1 MARQEEYQV
10 SFILLDDESDE
21 ALFGATVYIEELENG
36 TTTDENGLARFEN
49 LPPAAYTFIFRHVGY
64 EPITRTIEIPLT
76 STGTSGTTQDPG
88 TTQDSGT
95 TQDPGTAQDSR
106 TAQDTR
112 TAPPIEIRMEHE
124 HGHLEEITVSTTRTT
139 RTIQDTP
146 TRVIAI
152 TAEEIG
158 EKGNMRPGD
167 IRMLLA
173 ESTGIQVQQTSAV
186 TGSSNFRIQGLD
198 GRYTQLLKDGFP
210 LYSGFSGGLSIM
222 QIPPLDLQQVEVVKG
237 ANSTL
242 YGGGAIAGLV
252 NLITKRPQKK
262 HELSIFTNLSS
273 SNGADLSV
281 FSSGLMRE
289 SSGNRGGQLGYTMFT
304 AYNQS
309 EAYDPSDQGFSAVPE
324 VERLTWNPKV
334 FWTPGADTEIMAGG
348 QLSVERRTGGDMLY
362 LTGEET
368 QNRYFEQHDSH
379 RITTQL
385 AITHRLSDQTEI
397 TLKNSFNVF
406 GRSIEIPGFRF
417 DGDQTA
423 SFTEI
428 AVMRESQGIRR
439 DEHEDGGEDEHE
451 DEHEHEDGGEHDH
464 EHGDDHGAGHNA
476 SRWANSWV
484 AGINLW
490 TDQFDGTTA
499 NPTDAK
505 STIAGVFIQ
514 NTTTLTE
521 QFSAETGLR
530 ADFVDPASFDKR
542 WFLLPR
548 ISLLYR
554 FNPAWSMRLGG
565 GLGYKLP
572 DIFTDEAENRAFR
585 NVLPPDPAQ
594 VKAEESAGING
605 DLNFRTILPG
615 ETVLRVNQL
624 FYFTHLDNPII
635 LTRDGNIAQGE
646 LTQDSNFAQDSELT
660 QDSDFAQDDNLYR
673 FGNLDGS
680 VRSRGIET
688 NIALIRGPVKLF
700 LGYTYV
706 DARRQEAGQSVQVPM
721 NSPHQAS
728 AVLMIEEH
736 GDYRFGLE
744 SYYYSPQ
751 ARNEDSSG
759 EGYTIFGVMVEKTW
773 DWFTVFVNFENLF
786 DTRQTRF
793 ETIYTGMRE
802 QPSFRDIYAPLEGR
816 YINAGVKI
824 TL

>member
-1 MARQEEYQV
+1 MQYDCIVDGCIFAFKLDLPRTKPASNQDMALLSLFSLIFIPLLTPTVTPAPILSPINPTHELTLPSTLTEIRYQSAAKARQEEYSV
-10 SFILLDDESDE
+10 SFLLLDDESGD
-21 ALFGATVYIEELENG
+21 ALFGATVYIEELDSG
-36 TTTDENGLARFEN
+36 TTTDDNGLAQFEE
-49 LPPAAYTFIFRHVGY
+49 LPPATYTFVFRYVGY
-64 EPITRTIEIPLT
+64 ETISREIEIPLAG
-76 STGTSGTTQDPG
+76 TGTNSGTG
-88 TTQDSGT
+88 TTTDSGT
-95 TQDPGTAQDSR
+95 GTNSGTASS
-106 TAQDTR
+106 A
-112 TAPPIEIRMEHE
+112 PIEIRMEHE

-186 TGSSNFRIQGLD
+186 TGSSIFRIQGLD

-222 QIPPLDLQQVEVVKG
+222 QIPPLDLYQVEVVKG
-237 ANSTL
+237 SNSTL

-281 FSSGLMRE
+281 FSSGLIRE
-289 SSGNRGGQLGYTMFT
+289 PSGNRGGQLGYTMFT

-334 FWTPGADTEIMAGG
+334 YWTPGADTEIMAGG

-362 LTGEET
+362 LNGDEP

-379 RITTQL
+379 RITSQL
-385 AITHRLSDQTEI
+385 AITHRVSHQTEL

-417 DGDQTA
+417 DGDQVA
-423 SFTEI
+423 SFTELTI
-428 AVMRESQGIRR
+428 QHVTRGGH
-439 DEHEDGGEDEHE
+439 DDGGDEDDHSGHGH
-451 DEHEHEDGGEHDH
+451 DDGGDE
-464 EHGDDHGAGHNA
+464 DDHNGHGHDDGGDEDDHNGHGHDDHNHGSAQHAGNG
-476 SRWANSWV
+476 ANSWV

-490 TDQFDGTTA
+490 TDQFEGTSA
-499 NPTDAK
+499 NPTDSK

-530 ADFVDPASFDKR
+530 ADFVDPVSFDKR

-554 FNPAWSMRLGG
+554 S
-565 GLGYKLP
+565 
-572 DIFTDEAENRAFR
+572 
-585 NVLPPDPAQ
+585 
-594 VKAEESAGING
+594 
-605 DLNFRTILPG
+605 
-615 ETVLRVNQL
+615 
-624 FYFTHLDNPII
+624 
-635 LTRDGNIAQGE
+635 
-646 LTQDSNFAQDSELT
+646 TQ
-660 QDSDFAQDDNLYR
+660 
-673 FGNLDGS
+673 
-680 VRSRGIET
+680 
-688 NIALIRGPVKLF
+688 
-700 LGYTYV
+700 
-706 DARRQEAGQSVQVPM
+706 
-721 NSPHQAS
+721 
-728 AVLMIEEH
+728 
-736 GDYRFGLE
+736 
-744 SYYYSPQ
+744 
-751 ARNEDSSG
+751 
-759 EGYTIFGVMVEKTW
+759 
-773 DWFTVFVNFENLF
+773 
-786 DTRQTRF
+786 
-793 ETIYTGMRE
+793 
-802 QPSFRDIYAPLEGR
+802 
-816 YINAGVKI
+816 
-824 TL
+824 